1 MGKRKIYTER
11 YEKAINHL
19 KTNSDIEE
27 QYLFEAKNC
36 LTQIKKI
43 KGAKG
48 IAITSYFNHIDFI
61 LRDIFGVEVEGVRE
75 SINRWYYGFLDILQI
90 RWCS

>member
-19 KTNSDIEE
+19 KCNSEIEE
-27 QYLFEAKNC
+27 QYLFEAKDC
-36 LTQIKKI
+36 LKQIKKT

-61 LRDIFGVEVEGVRE
+61 LMDIFGVEVEGVRI
-75 SINRWYYGFLDILQI
+75 SIRADQ
-90 RWCS
+90 

>member
-48 IAITSYFNHIDFI
+48 IAITSYFNDKKAPWKDRGLEYMFQS
-61 LRDIFGVEVEGVRE
+61 F
-75 SINRWYYGFLDILQI
+75 YA
-90 RWCS
+90 

>member
-27 QYLFEAKNC
+27 QYLFEAKDC
-36 LTQIKKI
+36 LTQIKKT
-43 KGAKG
+43 KGAK
-48 IAITSYFNHIDFI
+48 
-61 LRDIFGVEVEGVRE
+61 V
-75 SINRWYYGFLDILQI
+75 
-90 RWCS
+90 